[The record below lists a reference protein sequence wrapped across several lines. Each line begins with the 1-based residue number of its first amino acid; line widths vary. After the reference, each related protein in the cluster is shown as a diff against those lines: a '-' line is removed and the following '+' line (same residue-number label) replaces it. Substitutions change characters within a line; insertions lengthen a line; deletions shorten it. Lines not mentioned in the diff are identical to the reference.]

1 MYATPTAA
9 LKVKRVAQGPPS
21 PPLEPRPAPCRTA
34 PRRLPLTPPSFH
46 PLSAHLT
53 ASPAPPHRRDDPQP
67 GRVSRSGCNPQ
78 HRFTTQG
85 HPPTSDRNHRVKTRG
100 VSAGRSQ
107 PGPAHRPQTPRNP
120 PPGTPSLTPL
130 KPKAGGGGGG
140 EAVREVP
147 PASPSAALP
156 AALTHPPYWF
166 RGRSAGRSPG
176 CSTARTWR
184 RSGPAAREKRAQ
196 PGGAAGGE
204 AETRQRRGGRRR
216 VGSLSGKSRPEPS
229 GIFTKL
235 REKERAGGH
244 GRAGAAARRGSRRQS
259 ERRKGKKEPGAAAA
273 RMRSEAGERERTAK
287 RESLGV
293 CGGAHAR

>member
-120 PPGTPSLTPL
+120 PPGRPPSHPSNRKLE
-130 KPKAGGGGGG
+130 GGGGGG
-140 EAVREVP
+140 SEGGTPRFP
-147 PASPSAALP
+147 LRRPSRRS
-156 AALTHPPYWF
+156 HPP
-166 RGRSAGRSPG
+166 SVLV
-176 CSTARTWR
+176 
-184 RSGPAAREKRAQ
+184 SGSKRWPQ
-196 PGGAAGGE
+196 P
-204 AETRQRRGGRRR
+204 R
-216 VGSLSGKSRPEPS
+216 L
-229 GIFTKL
+229 
-235 REKERAGGH
+235 
-244 GRAGAAARRGSRRQS
+244 
-259 ERRKGKKEPGAAAA
+259 
-273 RMRSEAGERERTAK
+273 
-287 RESLGV
+287 
-293 CGGAHAR
+293 